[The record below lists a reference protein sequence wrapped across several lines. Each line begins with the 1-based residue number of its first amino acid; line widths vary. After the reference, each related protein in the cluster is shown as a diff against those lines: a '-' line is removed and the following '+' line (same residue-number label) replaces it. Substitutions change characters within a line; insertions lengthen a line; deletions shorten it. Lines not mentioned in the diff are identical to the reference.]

1 MLFNHPVMSI
11 LWDPMDW
18 STPDLPVTHH
28 LLKFAQVHV
37 HCIGDAIQPSHSL
50 RPSSPSA
57 LSLSQHQGHFQGV
70 LWPWQLCIKCQFD
83 TEYFPVHMNLKSKF
97 SLISLALRI
106 ICAYFSLNQLNR
118 AHLWINLSSNIQ
130 NKDIYIIYLLLFSH
144 QVTSESSRPH
154 GL

>member
-1 MLFNHPVMSI
+1 MNLFLRHIECTKELRVKLVAVQALSHVQLCN
-11 LWDPMDW
+11 PMDC
-18 STPDLPVTHH
+18 STPGFLVLHH

-57 LSLSQHQGHFQGV
+57 LSLSQHRGLFQRV
-70 LWPWQLCIKCQFD
+70 LWPWQLCNKCQFD

-106 ICAYFSLNQLNR
+106 ICF
-118 AHLWINLSSNIQ
+118 
-130 NKDIYIIYLLLFSH
+130 
-144 QVTSESSRPH
+144 
-154 GL
+154 